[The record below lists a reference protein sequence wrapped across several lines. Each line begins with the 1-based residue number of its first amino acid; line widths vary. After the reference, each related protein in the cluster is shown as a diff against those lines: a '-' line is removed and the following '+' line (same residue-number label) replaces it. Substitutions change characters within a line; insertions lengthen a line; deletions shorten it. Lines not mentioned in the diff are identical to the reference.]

1 MAVIASSPRA
11 SASPL
16 PSSLLM
22 LFACAAGL
30 SVANVYYAQ
39 PLLDALAADLQISTG
54 RIGAVIAA
62 TQLGSVAALLWVVP
76 LGDRLDR
83 RRLMAVQTGGL
94 VLALL
99 AVALA
104 PQAWSLLLGMLAV
117 GLLGTAMTQ
126 GLIAYAAAAAG
137 GHERGRV
144 VGAAQAGVVV
154 GLLLARVVAGA
165 VADLGGWRAVY
176 LLSAALM
183 LVTGTVLWARL
194 PRLQVL
200 AAPNARTGLI
210 ALLRQQP
217 VLRQRGVLGLLL
229 FTVFGL
235 FWSSMSLPLGAPP
248 YALGH
253 TAIGAFA
260 LVGLLGALA
269 AARSGHW
276 SDRGHAGRVTTGALW
291 LMLLSWAPI
300 AAMSHHLGWLVLGV
314 LLLDLAVQAL
324 HVTNQSRILAAAPQ
338 AQAQVI
344 ATYMLFYAAGSGLG
358 ALAGSALY
366 AAFGWPGVCMAGAGV
381 SLLALLA
388 WWAMPGYHTITGGH
402 EPCPVPDGSRI
413 DNERSR
419 PGATACPHTA
429 TSINSGVTATTP
441 PGNAAPGC

>member
-1 MAVIASSPRA
+1 MAIIAHPPTSR
-11 SASPL
+11 L
-16 PSSLLM
+16 PFALLL

-39 PLLDALAADLQISTG
+39 PLLDALAADLQISTA

-76 LGDRLDR
+76 LGDRMDR
-83 RRLMAVQTGGL
+83 RRLMAIQTGGL

-104 PQAWSLLLGMLAV
+104 AQTWSLLLGMLMV

-137 GHERGRV
+137 KHERGRV

-154 GLLLARVVAGA
+154 GLLMARVVAGA

-183 LVTGTVLWARL
+183 VVTGTLLWVRL
-194 PRLQVL
+194 PRLP
-200 AAPNARTGLI
+200 ASTPPTARTGLI

-248 YALGH
+248 YVLSH

-276 SDRGHAGRVTTGALW
+276 SDRGHAGRITTAALW
-291 LMLLSWAPI
+291 LMLLSWLPI
-300 AAMSHHLGWLVLGV
+300 AAMSRHLGWLVLGV

-324 HVTNQSRILAAAPQ
+324 HVTNQSRILAAAAH

-344 ATYMLFYAAGSGLG
+344 AAYMLFYAAGSGLG

-381 SLLALLA
+381 SLLALVV
-388 WWAMPGYHTITGGH
+388 WWAMTGYHTITGGH
-402 EPCPVPDGSRI
+402 EPCPVPAGSRL

-419 PGATACPHTA
+419 PGAAACPHTA
-429 TSINSGVTATTP
+429 TSINSGATATIP
-441 PGNAAPGC
+441 PGNAARGC

>member
-1 MAVIASSPRA
+1 MTHTSRLSTA
-11 SASPL
+11 
-16 PSSLLM
+16 LL
-22 LFACAAGL
+22 LLLACAAGL

-39 PLLDALAADLQISTG
+39 PLLDALASDLGIATG

-76 LGDRLDR
+76 LGDRMDR
-83 RRLMAVQTGGL
+83 RRLMAVQGGGL

-99 AVALA
+99 AVAMA
-104 PQAWSLLLGMLAV
+104 AQAGSLLLGMLAV

-137 GHERGRV
+137 AHERGRV

-176 LLSAALM
+176 LLSAGVM
-183 LVTGTVLWARL
+183 VVTGMLLWACL
-194 PRLQVL
+194 PRLPVP
-200 AAPNARTGLI
+200 AAHSARAGWIT
-210 ALLRQQP
+210 LLRQQP

-248 YALGH
+248 QALSH

-291 LMLLSWAPI
+291 VMLLSWAPI
-300 AAMSHHLGWLVLGV
+300 AAMPHHLGWLVLGV

-324 HVTNQSRILAAAPQ
+324 HVTNQSRILAAAPH

-344 ATYMLFYAAGSGLG
+344 AAYMLFYAAGSGLG

-366 AAFGWPGVCMAGAGV
+366 AAQGWTGVCIAGAGV

-388 WWAMPGYHTITGGH
+388 WWMMPGYHTITGGH
-402 EPCPVPDGSRI
+402 EPCPVRRGSRI
-413 DNERSR
+413 DNGRS
-419 PGATACPHTA
+419 
-429 TSINSGVTATTP
+429 
-441 PGNAAPGC
+441 

>member
-1 MAVIASSPRA
+1 MPLPASASRA
-11 SASPL
+11 STSPL
-16 PSSLLM
+16 PSALLM

-39 PLLDALAADLQISTG
+39 PLLDALAADLQISTS

-62 TQLGSVAALLWVVP
+62 TQLGSVAALLWMVP
-76 LGDRLDR
+76 LGDRVDR
-83 RRLMAVQTGGL
+83 RRLIAIQTIGL

-99 AVALA
+99 AVAIA
-104 PQAWSLLLGMLAV
+104 AQAWSLLLGMLAV

-137 GHERGRV
+137 VHERGRV

-165 VADLGGWRAVY
+165 VADLGGRRAVY

-183 LVTGTVLWARL
+183 VVTGALLWARL
-194 PRLQVL
+194 PRLP
-200 AAPNARTGLI
+200 ASTASTARTGLI

-248 YALGH
+248 YALSH

-291 LMLLSWAPI
+291 LMLLSWLPI

-324 HVTNQSRILAAAPQ
+324 HVTNQSRILAAAPH

-344 ATYMLFYAAGSGLG
+344 AAYMLFYAAGSGLG

-366 AAFGWPGVCMAGAGV
+366 AAFGWPGVCMAGASV
-381 SLLALLA
+381 SLLALVV
-388 WWAMPGYHTITGGH
+388 WWAMPGYHAITGGH
-402 EPCPVPDGSRI
+402 EPCPVPGGSRL
-413 DNERSR
+413 DNDRSR
-419 PGATACPHTA
+419 PGAAACPHTA
-429 TSINSGVTATTP
+429 TSINSGATATTP
-441 PGNAAPGC
+441 PGNAARGC